1 MDIPASYEALQNLF
15 NSIEPGSGELLDK
28 FLQEAAYKY
37 EVGINKLV
45 HKPGQSLAEFLDWD
59 LATEFLN

>member
-45 HKPGQSLAEFLDWD
+45 HKPGQSLS
-59 LATEFLN
+59 